1 MTQND
6 HMILYAK
13 YHFNDT
19 VFQDG
24 KYTGDMY
31 LHPTDSQE
39 ILRLESGRLK
49 DRPAP
54 DREKVKRVK

>member
-1 MTQND
+1 
-6 HMILYAK
+6 MILYAK

-49 DRPAP
+49 DRPVP